1 MNQSVGVI
9 CPASAAF
16 GSAFVLLTDTIA
28 KISRINGLPVGVIC
42 SMIGGPL
49 FIWILINKGN
59 PHGCDIIK

>member
-42 SMIGGPL
+42 SMIGGPM
-49 FIWILINKGN
+49 FIWILIRQRKSAWM
-59 PHGCDIIK
+59 

>member
-1 MNQSVGVI
+1 M
-9 CPASAAF
+9 F

-49 FIWILINKGN
+49 FIWILIRQRKSAWM
-59 PHGCDIIK
+59 